1 VDETET
7 YWIHDMDAA
16 TTTRIDKGETRS
28 HGGLDHHDF
37 GWSPDSRWLAYSRAI
52 ANGNLAIHLYDTGNG
67 QLHQAT
73 SGYYTDWH
81 PSFDPD
87 GQYLYFSTTR
97 NFEPMYGD
105 FDNSWTYPNSQQIVA
120 AALRSDVPSPLPPR
134 NDEEKGDDEE
144 ENGTDNGEGENGND
158 EGENGNDDNSNGP
171 EPVEIEIDGLE
182 ERIVI
187 LPVEAGNYDIPEGA
201 KGKVVYF
208 RGARTGSIED
218 APSPILYYDFKE
230 REEKTIVGDADGFVL
245 SADGKKLLVW
255 KDESAAIVK
264 LAADQKMDKPL
275 RFAEMEMLVDPRAE
289 WRLLFNDAW
298 RFQRDFFYDP
308 GMHGVDWDAMRDQ
321 YGALIDDAVTRWDV
335 NYVIGELIGELNAS
349 HSYRGGGDTEAGE
362 RRGVGLLGVN
372 WTLVDG
378 AGNEV
383 EGRGLPTGQGAY
395 RIDEIVR
402 GAAWDAE
409 LRSPLA
415 VPGVDVSEGD
425 YVLAVNGNPVD
436 TSKDPWA
443 SFQGVAG
450 ETVILTV
457 NDRPTMTGARQVVV
471 ETLDSETRLRHLAW
485 IESQRQRVDDET
497 DGRVGYIYVRDT
509 GRGGQSELY
518 RQYAAQWNKP
528 ALIIDER
535 FNSGGQ
541 IPDRFIELL
550 NRTTLSYWA
559 VRDRQQFQSPPNAHN
574 GPKVMLING
583 WSGSGGDLFWGGL
596 IGISGAPPMV
606 DGGVVTVP
614 TFRMY
619 HPDGTWFN
627 EGYGV
632 DPDIQVPESPSEL
645 ARGIDTQLE
654 AAINES
660 LRLLEVSPAR
670 NGGWGRELGGVS
682 KR

>member
-1 VDETET
+1 
-7 YWIHDMDAA
+7 
-16 TTTRIDKGETRS
+16 
-28 HGGLDHHDF
+28 
-37 GWSPDSRWLAYSRAI
+37 LAYSRAI

-218 APSPILYYDFKE
+218 TPSPILYYDFKE

-541 IPDRFIELL
+541 IAQLLGGPRPAAVPEPAERPQRPQGHADQRLERIGRRPLSAVLQAGGTRAAGWDANLGRPDRDQWRAADGGWRSCHGADVSHVPSRRHLVQRGPAWIP
-550 NRTTLSYWA
+550 TSK
-559 VRDRQQFQSPPNAHN
+559 SPR
-574 GPKVMLING
+574 
-583 WSGSGGDLFWGGL
+583 
-596 IGISGAPPMV
+596 APPSWLV
-606 DGGVVTVP
+606 
-614 TFRMY
+614 
-619 HPDGTWFN
+619 
-627 EGYGV
+627 
-632 DPDIQVPESPSEL
+632 ESTRSSRPPS
-645 ARGIDTQLE
+645 T
-654 AAINES
+654 
-660 LRLLEVSPAR
+660 SPFASSR
-670 NGGWGRELGGVS
+670 
-682 KR
+682 